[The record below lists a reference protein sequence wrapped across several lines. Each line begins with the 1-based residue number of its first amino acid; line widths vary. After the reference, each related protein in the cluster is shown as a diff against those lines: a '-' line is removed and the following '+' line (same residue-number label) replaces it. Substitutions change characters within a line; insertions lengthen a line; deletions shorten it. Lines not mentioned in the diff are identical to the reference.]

1 MKSIK
6 FTAGIHRSWGIVF
19 AAAIFVLL
27 LLPLV
32 APTTTSGVERPR
44 STSTST
50 SRRAWASSPSASA
63 SALLEVQRIPRGGA
77 AVTVNKANR
86 VSNNNKKKVSVGG
99 GSASPSSLVFNL
111 VKAILGVGVLSLP
124 AGIANFGNAPSA
136 VIPAIALISII
147 GALSGYGFAVIG
159 KVCSLSGGAT
169 SYREAWSA
177 SVGPKTSW
185 IPAASTT
192 FKTFFACLAISM
204 VLADTFVGLL
214 RRSPTE
220 RTALLVT
227 LTVTLLLPLCWMKNL
242 SSLAPFSL
250 LGTLGMVFTA
260 IIMALRLFDGSYAVG
275 GALRDQVPVHW
286 QPSFGDAGWQSVGR
300 DPRSLIL
307 VCMLSTAY
315 STFFSCLG
323 ANFVG

>member
-1 MKSIK
+1 MG
-6 FTAGIHRSWGIVF
+6 AAVF
-19 AAAIFVLL
+19 AAFMLVLL
-27 LLPLV
+27 LPVV
-32 APTTTSGVERPR
+32 APTTTTTTVGKRPR
-44 STSTST
+44 SSSSSYQPWTT
-50 SRRAWASSPSASA
+50 SRSAP
-63 SALLEVQRIPRGGA
+63 ALLVQQIPRGGGA
-77 AVTVNKANR
+77 AAAGKAKR
-86 VSNNNKKKVSVGG
+86 VAPAVASRKLTPSKNDKKKVSVGG

-136 VIPAIALISII
+136 VIPALVLIAVMGS
-147 GALSGYGFAVIG
+147 LSGYGFAVIG
-159 KVCSLSGGAT
+159 KVCSLSGGAG

-214 RRSPTE
+214 RRNPSE
-220 RTALLVT
+220 RAAVLAT

-242 SSLAPFSL
+242 SALAPFSL
-250 LGTLGMVFTA
+250 VGILGMLYTG
-260 IIMALRLFDGSYAVG
+260 MAMTLRYLDGSYAVG

-286 QPSFGDAGWQSVGR
+286 QPFFGDAGWQSVGR
-300 DPRSLIL
+300 DPRALIL

-315 STFFSCLG
+315 STYLLTLS
-323 ANFVG
+323 ASSEW